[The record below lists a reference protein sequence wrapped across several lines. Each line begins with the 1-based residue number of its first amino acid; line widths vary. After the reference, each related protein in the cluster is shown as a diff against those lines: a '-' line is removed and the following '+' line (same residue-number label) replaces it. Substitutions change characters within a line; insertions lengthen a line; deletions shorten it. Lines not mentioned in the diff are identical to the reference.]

1 MANIR
6 THYDNLRVARNA
18 PDSVIKAAYKA
29 LCQTYHPDKF
39 QGSNAEAERIMK
51 LINTSYAV
59 LIDPVKRAEHDAWI
73 KEKEAAANPQ
83 HEKASFGETGNGTEQ
98 EFYKKQETKREYTPP
113 PIEPEPEP
121 PETNPSLYLWRRYFA
136 RQIDYIIC
144 AFLLSFMLAAWST
157 TGQSLPSTINSAM
170 NNPNLSSVQQTANW
184 TIVGTFFWVILEPIC
199 LSMFGTTLGK
209 ALFRLRLV
217 SDNIEP
223 NYWGRSVAVW
233 LLGMGGGIPVI
244 SAFFMLNA
252 AAKLKK
258 NGQTEWDKRTGF
270 SVEAESL
277 SILRR
282 ASLTVLIVLLI
293 IAYGIIGEIEKHTIP
308 SKQPIQQAQV
318 VQSVPQATLS
328 RKGMFDEFLPK
339 TQVQNVPQDTPQL
352 ADDLF
357 DQGRYAEA
365 LPLYQ
370 GLAEQGNTEAQIS
383 LGSMYENGQGV
394 TQDYTQT
401 ISWYRKA
408 ADQGSSL
415 GQFNLGIM
423 YGTGRGVAL
432 NYVQAAYWY
441 RKAADQGIVDAQ
453 YNLGWMY
460 STGRGVAE
468 DYNQA
473 VYWYH
478 KAAKQGYVIAQN
490 NLGAMYHEGI
500 GIPKDE
506 TQAVV
511 WYRKAAE
518 QGNIVAQYNLGVM
531 YANGQGV
538 AQD

>member
-1 MANIR
+1 M
-6 THYDNLRVARNA
+6 
-18 PDSVIKAAYKA
+18 
-29 LCQTYHPDKF
+29 
-39 QGSNAEAERIMK
+39 
-51 LINTSYAV
+51 IN
-59 LIDPVKRAEHDAWI
+59 
-73 KEKEAAANPQ
+73 
-83 HEKASFGETGNGTEQ
+83 
-98 EFYKKQETKREYTPP
+98 
-113 PIEPEPEP
+113 
-121 PETNPSLYLWRRYFA
+121 
-136 RQIDYIIC
+136 
-144 AFLLSFMLAAWST
+144 WS
-157 TGQSLPSTINSAM
+157 
-170 NNPNLSSVQQTANW
+170 
-184 TIVGTFFWVILEPIC
+184 IVSTFFWVILEPIC

-233 LLGMGGGIPVI
+233 LQGMGGGLPVI

-258 NGQTEWDKRTGF
+258 NGQTEWDRRTGF
-270 SVEAESL
+270 SVEAEPL
-277 SILRR
+277 GILRSV
-282 ASLTVLIVLLI
+282 SLTLLIVLVFVGSSIL
-293 IAYGIIGEIEKHTIP
+293 GEIGKHTKP
-308 SKQPIQQAQV
+308 SQQQIQQAQV

-357 DQGRYAEA
+357 DQGLYAEA

-473 VYWYH
+473 VYWYR
-478 KAAKQGYVIAQN
+478 KAAEQGDANAQFR
-490 NLGAMYHEGI
+490 LGVMYEYGR
-500 GIPKDE
+500 GVAKDE
-506 TQAVV
+506 VQAVV

-518 QGNIVAQYNLGVM
+518 QGNAEAQYNLGVM
-531 YANGQGV
+531 YVNGQGV
-538 AQD
+538 AQNYNQAVIWFRKAAEQGNTNAIAALKKLGQ